1 MTVTDLHGRQLAVG
15 EIGGAHGEIA
25 LESLDEVREKFTTY
39 ARARFRD
46 DAECAQVLSQLE
58 ALNTVGDIGDLVS
71 ASVVTHD
78 EILNGR

>member
-1 MTVTDLHGRQLAVG
+1 M
-15 EIGGAHGEIA
+15 
-25 LESLDEVREKFTTY
+25 TY
-39 ARARFRD
+39 ARGRFRD

-78 EILNGR
+78 GILNGR